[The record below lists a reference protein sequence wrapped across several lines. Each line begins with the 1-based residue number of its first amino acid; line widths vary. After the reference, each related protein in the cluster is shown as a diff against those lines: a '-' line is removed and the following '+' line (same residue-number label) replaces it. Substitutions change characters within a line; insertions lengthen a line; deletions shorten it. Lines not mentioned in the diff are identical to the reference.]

1 MRAQLRS
8 HIPTLFLAAL
18 IGGLGVFALHTTVG
32 FGGSGGEALFQDG
45 IYNVLMLGSA
55 LAVLA
60 RGALVGR
67 ERPAWLAM
75 GAGLLFW
82 SLGELYYSLLIEG
95 TSREAGGSVSPA
107 DVLYLA
113 MYPCFYVALGLLARR
128 HLRELR
134 IGMWLDG
141 LIAGLAAACV
151 AAALVLPPVLDSAT
165 GVHSSIVVSLAYPIG
180 DLLLMMFAVGA
191 FSIAGWRG
199 GNVWLPITASMFVSA
214 IADSVYLYQT
224 ATDSY
229 QAGTWLECLWPLA
242 AILLAI
248 AAWTP
253 STRMRPRQMKSWQ
266 MMSVPTLALL
276 SALGVL
282 VYGNL
287 GPQLTL
293 PALVLAA
300 ATVVAVGAHLLVTLR
315 ENLGLLAHSRRLS
328 LTDPLTGLGNRR
340 LLMSDLRLA
349 CKTAEERQPW
359 QLVLYDL
366 DGFKLYNDTFGHP
379 AGDTLL
385 VRLSE
390 RLKHTVEPHGTAYR
404 MGGDEFC
411 VLSDLA
417 LTDDA
422 GFVDASVGALCEHSP
437 NFSITASHGV
447 VKIPVEVSDPASIMQ
462 LADQRL
468 YRRKEEVAAQRASAH
483 LGGDATGTLFVS
495 TLPVVQELVAD
506 APERSADA
514 YDGEDAL
521 PLGEHDRGP
530 LAGTTPQE
538 GAGDRRIRRQPPF

>member
-1 MRAQLRS
+1 MGAQLRL
-8 HIPTLFLAAL
+8 HIPTVFLASL

-32 FGGSGGEALFQDG
+32 FGGPRGEGFFQDG
-45 IYNVLMLGSA
+45 IYNVLMFGSA
-55 LAVLA
+55 LAVLV
-60 RGALVGR
+60 RGAVVR
-67 ERPAWLAM
+67 EERVAWLTM

-107 DVLYLA
+107 DVLFLA

-128 HLRELR
+128 HLRDLR

-141 LIAGLAAACV
+141 IIAGLAAACV
-151 AAALVLPPVLDSAT
+151 AAALVLPPVLDSAA
-165 GVHSSIVVSLAYPIG
+165 GAHSSIVVSLAYPIG

-191 FSIAGWRG
+191 FSITGWRG
-199 GNVWLPITASMFVSA
+199 GNVWLPITASMLVSA

-224 ATDSY
+224 AIDSY

-253 STRMRPRQMKSWQ
+253 SARMRPRQMKRWQ
-266 MMSVPTLALL
+266 MMSVPTLALI

-293 PALVLAA
+293 PALILAA
-300 ATVVAVGAHLLVTLR
+300 ATVLAVGAHLLVTLR
-315 ENLGLLAHSRRLS
+315 ENLVLLAHSRRLS

-349 CKTAEERQPW
+349 CKTANAREPW
-359 QLVLYDL
+359 KLVLYDL

-390 RLKHTVEPHGTAYR
+390 RIKRTVEPHGTAYR

-411 VLSDLA
+411 VLFDLS
-417 LTDDA
+417 LTDDE
-422 GFVDASVGALCEHSP
+422 GFVDTSVGALCEHSP
-437 NFSITASHGV
+437 SFSITASHGV
-447 VKIPVEVSDPASIMQ
+447 VQIPAETSDPASIMQ

-468 YRRKEEVAAQRASAH
+468 YRRKEEVAAQRASANSSV
-483 LGGDATGTLFVS
+483 DASGALFAP
-495 TLPVVQELVAD
+495 TLPALEDLRGD
-506 APERSADA
+506 STMRSADA

-521 PLGEHDRGP
+521 PLGEHDGGP
-530 LAGTTPQE
+530 LASTTPEQ
-538 GAGDRRIRRQPPF
+538 GASDRRIRRQPPF